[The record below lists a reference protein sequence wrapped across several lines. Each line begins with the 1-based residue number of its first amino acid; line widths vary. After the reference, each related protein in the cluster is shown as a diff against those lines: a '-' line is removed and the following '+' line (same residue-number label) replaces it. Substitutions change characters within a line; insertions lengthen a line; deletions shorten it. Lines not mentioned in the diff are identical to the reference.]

1 MLFKSHLFIVSETL
15 IILNWRK
22 DDWQWKKFKNVVI
35 GFGKAG
41 KTLAKFL
48 AQHDEEV
55 LLIERSDQMYGG
67 TCINVGCLPSKI

>member
-1 MLFKSHLFIVSETL
+1 ME
-15 IILNWRK
+15 
-22 DDWQWKKFKNVVI
+22 KFKNVVI

-67 TCINVGCLPSKI
+67 TCINVGCLPSKNMIISASS

>member
-1 MLFKSHLFIVSETL
+1 ME
-15 IILNWRK
+15 
-22 DDWQWKKFKNVVI
+22 KFKNVVI

-55 LLIERSDQMYGG
+55 LLMAKSPIYRQSRNLGDEVQ
-67 TCINVGCLPSKI
+67 